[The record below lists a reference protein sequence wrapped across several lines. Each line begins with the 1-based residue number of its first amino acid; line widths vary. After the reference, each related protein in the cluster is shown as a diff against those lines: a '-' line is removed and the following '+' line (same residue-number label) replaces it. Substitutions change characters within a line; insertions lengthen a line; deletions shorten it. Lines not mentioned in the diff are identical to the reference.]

1 MGEYL
6 SRTCLTAEA
15 PGAAG
20 KLRIKEGGGELTH
33 TLNTVDTNT
42 VS

>member
-1 MGEYL
+1 MAG
-6 SRTCLTAEA
+6 A
-15 PGAAG
+15 PDAMG
-20 KLRIKEGGGELTH
+20 KLRIKEGGGQLRH